1 MAVIVGQSTSV
12 TIDIAP
18 NGGIVS
24 IDWSTSANIERLY
37 TLGAGQGTC
46 GPPEYATI
54 RDAEIQVSFSVY
66 GGKTNQVSTCASDAA
81 GACADSPAKVIVS
94 VVPGFCGNANVES
107 LVDEEVFINSYSYSK
122 DRTAHGTEQWAGSAY
137 KLPTGAAPQ
146 GQYVRPLPNFVILG
160 VAEGTI
166 ETEDETVSQSL
177 QDLVGAHF
185 ADDSII
191 TTTYRANVAAAQISI
206 GEHMF
211 IHNGTFKN
219 VGSSQFWDP
228 SGSSGVQASASV
240 TLNLQPV
247 YTGQVP

>member
-1 MAVIVGQSTSV
+1 MAVIVGQSTVVSLS
-12 TIDIAP
+12 IASA
-18 NGGIVS
+18 GIVS
-24 IDWSTSANIERLY
+24 IDWSSSANVERLY

-46 GPPEYATI
+46 GPPEYATV
-54 RDAEIQVSFSVY
+54 RDSEIQVSFSIY
-66 GGKTNQVSTCASDAA
+66 GGESSSVSTCASDA
-81 GACADSPAKVIVS
+81 GSSCADSPAKVIVS
-94 VVPGFCGNANVES
+94 VSPGVCGNANVDS

-122 DRTAHGTEQWAGSAY
+122 DRTGHGTEQWSGSAY
-137 KLPTGAAPQ
+137 KLPQGALPA

-166 ETEDETVSQSL
+166 EAEEDTPTTDL
-177 QDLVGAHF
+177 QDLVGAHL

-219 VGSSQFWDP
+219 VGGSQFWDP
-228 SGSSGVQASASV
+228 SGSSGVVARANV

-247 YTGQVP
+247 YTGEVPT